1 MRVLLVFYVL
11 LISVVGTEDPN
22 PFQHWQRTVES
33 ILTQFAL
40 ASFPKE
46 FTPAIFEEGRVNSTV
61 ILNQQRTTL
70 RSLVYHRALSTL
82 GKEPLLIRIPEGIS
96 QDAADS
102 VVEELRERGFP
113 AFRLKDN
120 RLFFSK
126 VK

>member
-1 MRVLLVFYVL
+1 MVPFFFCVL
-11 LISVVGTEDPN
+11 LISGALGTKEDQ
-22 PFQHWQRTVES
+22 FQIWQRTVES

-46 FTPAIFEEGRVNSTV
+46 FTPAIFEEGRVNASV
-61 ILNQQRTTL
+61 VLNQQRTTL

-82 GKEPLLIRIPEGIS
+82 GSDPLLIRVPEGIA
-96 QDAADS
+96 QEATDA
-102 VVEELRERGFP
+102 VVEELRERGFS
-113 AFRLKDN
+113 AYRLNDR